1 MLRITRLEHSDTGPV
16 LKLEGKLVGPWVDEV
31 WQAWGAAVPAAQR
44 PCLDLSALS
53 FADNAGVTLLR
64 TLLEQDVSIVACSGY
79 VAELLRGD
87 HA

>member
-1 MLRITRLEHSDTGPV
+1 MLRITRLENADTGPL

-31 WQAWGAAVPAAQR
+31 RQACGAAVPLGAR
-44 PCLDLSALS
+44 PRLDLSALS

-64 TLLEQDVSIVACSGY
+64 TLLDQDVTIVASSGY